1 MTEPI
6 DVVVPNVAEFNTRNP
21 AVSLGPAVTDVV
33 TRLAGHLGDYAAYWS
48 SRPRVLVLP
57 AGHDPHWYADVHDLL
72 NEPVPPVVSPTPVS
86 GMVARDL
93 LGDGAAL
100 ARLRDLLTG
109 HDEVRLVTW
118 GATPEVFL
126 LAAALRGWGLTVRLD
141 GVPERDY
148 WVSRHL
154 DSKLS
159 CLDLARDVPGVQV
172 PPGLLVVDS
181 TELRGAAEH
190 LLTLH
195 ERVIVRSP
203 YGVGGDGSV
212 VLHRDAGGI
221 GALWTAVERDPFLRT
236 FPLLVQQFV
245 AHRQG
250 VGCPAVDLRIDDDGI
265 REIVATAMAV
275 DVSRVRG
282 VHVGPGSVPP
292 AEAERMTHIGRS
304 IGVAAHARGFRGW
317 MCVDFVLADDGSY
330 HVTEINARRSGAMPA
345 IAMLHRWGPAEQV
358 VFSHDAVTLGTR
370 GPLSYLDDVRPVL
383 ARLWADGVR
392 IYPTSVRGLGFRQP
406 VLSLMAPGADVA
418 KAQRV
423 VEDAARELAAAVRGG
438 NRVRRQVTATAPSAG

>member
-21 AVSLGPAVTDVV
+21 TVRLGPAVTDVV
-33 TRLAGHLGDYAAYWS
+33 TRVAGHLGDYAVYWS
-48 SRPRVLVLP
+48 SGRRVLVLP
-57 AGHDPHWYADVHDLL
+57 QGHDPHWYADVHRLL
-72 NEPVPPVVSPTPVS
+72 DEPTPPVVSPVPAS

-93 LGDGAAL
+93 LRDGAAL
-100 ARLRDLLTG
+100 ARLRALLTG

-159 CLDLARDVPGVQV
+159 CLDLARDVPGVRV
-172 PPGLLVVDS
+172 PSGLLVVDDV
-181 TELRGAAEH
+181 ELRGAVEH

-195 ERVIVRSP
+195 DQVIVRSP

-212 VLHRDAGGI
+212 VLRRDAPGV

-236 FPLLVQQFV
+236 FPLLVQRFV
-245 AHRQG
+245 PHRPG
-250 VGCPAVDLRIDDDGI
+250 IGCPAVDLCIDDEGV
-265 REIVATAMAV
+265 REIVPTAMAV
-275 DVSRVRG
+275 DVARVQG
-282 VHVGPGSVPP
+282 VHVGPGSVPR
-292 AEAERMTHIGRS
+292 AEADRMTRIGRS
-304 IGVAAHARGFRGW
+304 IGAAAHARGFRGW
-317 MCVDFVLADDGSY
+317 MCVDFVLADDGAY

-345 IAMLHRWGPAEQV
+345 IALLDRWGPAERV

-406 VLSLMAPGADVA
+406 VLSLLAPGADAAHAQQVVA
-418 KAQRV
+418 
-423 VEDAARELAAAVRGG
+423 DAARDLAAAVGG
-438 NRVRRQVTATAPSAG
+438 GGRPRRSKTAAVPPTG